1 MKHMILVA
9 SPPACGKTFI
19 AKELARALGNAVYLD
34 KDSVI
39 VLSKQVFKAAHEPF
53 NRSSDF
59 FETYVR
65 NYEYEAIMTIAFE
78 ALEFNDHVLI
88 NAPFARELKSPTYVR
103 DLRRVLAERGADLS
117 IVWVST
123 DPEVCHQRM
132 LKRASESTVTPPCS
146 TARRA
151 SERDA
156 WKLAH
161 WDEYIKGRDFN
172 PPEVDGLFVID
183 NSSETAYR
191 EPLARFLQH
200 LKHN

>member
-53 NRSSDF
+53 KRSSDF

-132 LKRASESTVTPPCS
+132 LKRASE
-146 TARRA
+146 
-151 SERDA
+151 RDA